1 MSVFE
6 YPVLGADTETTGL
19 VYPRDKAFAVSLAT
33 PKGDTM
39 FVDFRTESHHIPA
52 LQRDINRSKCT
63 YVFHN
68 GQFDVKMLKSAGID
82 MPLDRVDCTVVRACL
97 INEHEGTLFPWG
109 RPGSYQLEDLAQK
122 YLGEGKEEPWEEL
135 AAIFGG
141 RATKAA
147 QITNLQYAP
156 ADLVRRYQDKDAI
169 LALRLWIWQE
179 AEIKKQGLEEIIAFE
194 RHKFPTFA
202 RSAMRGVR
210 VDAAEAEQ
218 AQDKLTVVI
227 DEKQE
232 QFERLI
238 GIRDFNVNSS
248 PRVKELFQPVQNADG
263 SWMSKLTGSELGTA
277 KSGGASLTAEILNK
291 MDDPIA
297 SAIVEIRSLIKTR
310 DTFLGGHVL
319 GHMVGERVYPTINQ
333 TAGED
338 GGTRSGRLSY
348 QDPAMQQIPNRNKV
362 VAGIVKPV
370 FLPEHG
376 QIWLSGDMN
385 SFEVRVFAHLV
396 SLYNNVLQTIYAKDP
411 LMDFHQWVADLMGIP
426 RNATQQGE
434 ANAKQI
440 NLSMI
445 FNSGN
450 GAIAHKLGLPWEW
463 AQFEA
468 KKRFGKGTETI
479 RYRKAGEAALALI
492 AQYHAKVPGVKTLAD
507 RAKGISEDRGYI
519 KTFTGRRLR
528 CPNGYKSYKQSGL
541 LIQATSADYNK
552 MMWSG
557 IEESLVPFDGTIIL
571 NTHDSF
577 DTSVDP
583 GTVDKAFRGMQD
595 VASSLPSRIPLIMDL
610 NGMGANWWEAVKPK
624 PKVKK

>member
-6 YPVLGADTETTGL
+6 FPVLGADTETTGL

-52 LQRDINRSKCT
+52 LQRDINRSRCT

-68 GQFDVKMLKSAGID
+68 AQFDVKMLKSAGIE

-97 INEHEGTLFPWG
+97 INEHEGTIFPWG
-109 RPGSYQLEDLAQK
+109 KSGGFSLEELSQK

-141 RATKAA
+141 RATKNA
-147 QITNLQYAP
+147 QILNLQRAP
-156 ADLVRRYQDKDAI
+156 AELVRRYQDKDAV
-169 LALRLWIWQE
+169 LALRLWMHQQK
-179 AEIKKQGLEEIIAFE
+179 EIESEGLQEIIAFE
-194 RHKFPTFA
+194 KHKFPTLA
-202 RSAMRGVR
+202 RAAMRGIR
-210 VDAAEAEQ
+210 ADASVAEKAM
-218 AQDKLTVVI
+218 DKLTVVI
-227 DEKQE
+227 DEKQQ
-232 QFERLI
+232 QFERSVDVA
-238 GIRDFNVNSS
+238 GFNVNSS
-248 PRVKELFQPVQNADG
+248 TQVKALFQPKQRPDG
-263 SWMSKLTGSELGTA
+263 SWYSGLTGSELGKA
-277 KSGGASLTAEILNK
+277 KSGGPSLTADILDA
-291 MDDPIA
+291 MGDPIA
-297 SAIVEIRSLIKTR
+297 DSIVEIRSLIKTR
-310 DTFLGGHVL
+310 DTFLGGHIL

-333 TAGED
+333 TKGED
-338 GGTRSGRLSY
+338 GGTGPGRLSY
-348 QDPAMQQIPNRNKV
+348 QDPAMQQIPNRNKR
-362 VAGIVKPV
+362 VAEIVKEV

-396 SLYNNVLQTIYAKDP
+396 SLYNNTLQEIYALNPK
-411 LMDFHQWVADLMGIP
+411 MDFHQWVADLMGIP
-426 RNATQQGE
+426 RNATKQGE

-463 AQFEA
+463 AEFEA
-468 KKRFGKGTETI
+468 KKRFGSGSETI
-479 RYRKAGEAALALI
+479 RYRKAGPEAMALI
-492 AQYHAKVPGVKTLAD
+492 NQYHAKVPGVKTLAD
-507 RAKGISEDRGYI
+507 RAKQISEDRGYI
-519 KTFTGRRLR
+519 KTMSGRRLR
-528 CPNGYKSYKQSGL
+528 CPKGYKSYKQSGL
-541 LIQATSADYNK
+541 LIQSTSADYNK

-557 IEESLVPFDGTIIL
+557 IEESLAHRGGTIIL

-583 GTVDKAFRGMQD
+583 AYVRESFRGMQD
-595 VASSLPSRIPLIMDL
+595 VARQLPSRIPLLMDL
-610 NGMGANWWEAVKPK
+610 NGIGRNWWDAVKPRK
-624 PKVKK
+624 AAK

>member
-1 MSVFE
+1 MSIFGQE
-6 YPVLGADTETTGL
+6 FLGCDTETTGL

-33 PKGDTM
+33 PNGDTM
-39 FVDFRTESHHIPA
+39 FVDFRTEAHHIPA
-52 LQRDINRSKCT
+52 LQRDINRSRTT

-68 GQFDVKMLKSAGID
+68 AQFDVKMLKAAGLE
-82 MPLDRVDCTVVRACL
+82 MPLDRVDCTVVRACC

-109 RPGSYQLEDLAQK
+109 RPGSYMLEDLAQK

-141 RATKAA
+141 KPTKNA
-147 QITNLQYAP
+147 QILNLQRAP
-156 ADLVRRYQDKDAI
+156 AALVRKYQDKDAI
-169 LALRLWIWQE
+169 LAIRLWHFQQK
-179 AEIKKQGLEEIIAFE
+179 EILNQGLQDIIAFE

-202 RSAMRGVR
+202 RAAMRGVR
-210 VDAAEAEQ
+210 VDQAVAERAV
-218 AQDKLTVVI
+218 DKLTVVI
-227 DEKQE
+227 NEKQAE
-232 QFERLI
+232 FEHRI
-238 GIRDFNVNSS
+238 GMRDFNVNSA
-248 PRVKELFQPVQNADG
+248 PRVKELFQPERRSDG
-263 SWMSKLTGSELGTA
+263 VWVSKLTGSELGTT
-277 KSGGASLTAEILNK
+277 KSGGASLSAEILNS

-297 SAIVEIRSLIKTR
+297 KSIVEIRSYIKTR
-310 DTFLGGHVL
+310 DTFLKGHVL

-348 QDPAMQQIPNRNKV
+348 QDPAMQQIPNRNKT
-362 VAGIVKPV
+362 VAEIVKEC

-396 SLYNNVLQTIYAKDP
+396 SLYNNALQQVYAENP

-426 RNATQQGE
+426 RNATKQGE

-463 AQFEA
+463 AEFEA
-468 KKRFGKGTETI
+468 KKRFGSGTELI
-479 RYRKAGEAALALI
+479 RYRKAGPEAMALI
-492 AQYHAKVPGVKTLAD
+492 NQYHRQVPGVKTLAD
-507 RAKGISEDRGYI
+507 RAKMISEDRGYI

-528 CPNGYKSYKQSGL
+528 CPRGYKSYKQSGL

-557 IEESLVPFDGTIIL
+557 IEESLAVYDGTIIL

-583 GTVDKAFRGMQD
+583 ATVEKAFAGMQE

-610 NGMGANWWEAVKPK
+610 NGMGANWWQAVKPK
-624 PKVKK
+624 PKGAK

>member
-1 MSVFE
+1 MSVFD
-6 YPVLGADTETTGL
+6 YPVLGSDTETTGL
-19 VYPRDKAFAVSLAT
+19 VYPRDKAFSMSLAT
-33 PKGDTM
+33 PNGDTM
-39 FVDFRTESHHIPA
+39 FVDFRTEAHHIPA
-52 LQRDINRSKCT
+52 LQRDINRSRCT

-68 GQFDVKMLKSAGID
+68 AQFDVKMLKSAGLD

-109 RPGSYQLEDLAQK
+109 RPGSYMLEDLAQK

-141 RATKAA
+141 RPTKNA

-156 ADLVRRYQDKDAI
+156 AELVRRYQDKDAI
-169 LALRLWIWQE
+169 LALRLWMWQE
-179 AEIKKQGLEEIIAFE
+179 QQIADQGLGDIIAFE
-194 RHKFPTFA
+194 KHKFPTFA

-210 VDAAEAEQ
+210 VDAAAAER
-218 AQDKLTVVI
+218 AMDELTIVI
-227 DEKQE
+227 DEKQA
-232 QFERLI
+232 QFEKAVDVA
-238 GIRDFNVNSS
+238 GFNVNSS
-248 PRVKELFQPVQNADG
+248 QQVKQLFQPKQLADG
-263 SWMSKLTGSELGTA
+263 SWISGLTGSELGKA
-277 KSGGASLTAEILNK
+277 KSGGPSLTADILDA
-291 MDDPIA
+291 MGDPIA
-297 SAIVEIRSLIKTR
+297 DSIVEIRSLIKTR

-348 QDPAMQQIPNRNKV
+348 QDPAMQQIPNRNKR

-396 SLYNNVLQTIYAKDP
+396 ALYNDILQKIYAENP

-426 RNATQQGE
+426 RNASKQGE

-463 AQFEA
+463 AEFEA
-468 KKRFGKGTETI
+468 KKRFGSGTEII
-479 RYRKAGEAALALI
+479 RYRKAGAEAMALI
-492 AQYHAKVPGVKTLAD
+492 SQYHSKVPGVKTLAE
-507 RAKGISEDRGYI
+507 RAKMISEERGYI

-528 CPNGYKSYKQSGL
+528 CPKGYKSYKQSGL

-557 IEESLVPFDGTIIL
+557 IEESLMDYDGTIIL

-583 GTVDKAFRGMQD
+583 GTWESAFKGMQD

-610 NGMGANWWEAVKPK
+610 NGMGSNWWEAVKPK
-624 PKVKK
+624 DKK